1 MGPKILAP
9 KNFSEKIFGPKEFY
23 VQRNIGP
30 RKIVGSVETSKSFR
44 QRVVYSEFSV
54 LLCPKPQPKVGAS
67 WTITSQ
73 KKSMDEY
80 AFIYIFQ
87 TSTIKLSH
95 TLENSPAL
103 LWYI

>member
-9 KNFSEKIFGPKEFY
+9 KNFSEKIFSPKEFY
-23 VQRNIGP
+23 VQRN
-30 RKIVGSVETSKSFR
+30 IVGSVETSKSFR

>member
-30 RKIVGSVETSKSFR
+30 RKIVGSVKTFGPRTLQKVFGSGWYTASLVSCFVRSLSPRLE
-44 QRVVYSEFSV
+44 QAEQ
-54 LLCPKPQPKVGAS
+54 LLV
-67 WTITSQ
+67 

-80 AFIYIFQ
+80 AFIDIFQ
-87 TSTIKLSH
+87 TSFTVSTI
-95 TLENSPAL
+95 
-103 LWYI
+103 

>member
-73 KKSMDEY
+73 KSMDEY
-80 AFIYIFQ
+80 AFIDIFQ
-87 TSTIKLSH
+87 TSFTVSTI
-95 TLENSPAL
+95 
-103 LWYI
+103 

>member
-1 MGPKILAP
+1 MSKEILVQ
-9 KNFSEKIFGPKEFY
+9 EKLLDRLKLQKVFGSGWYTASLVSCF
-23 VQRNIGP
+23 VRSLSP
-30 RKIVGSVETSKSFR
+30 RLE
-44 QRVVYSEFSV
+44 QAEQ
-54 LLCPKPQPKVGAS
+54 LLV
-67 WTITSQ
+67 